1 MERDATLEDFLARD
15 DTSDESVGE
24 SDEQSGEPAEE
35 RPGEP
40 AEERPGESTDERQGE
55 KPPEAVDRAISTMS
69 YRSEG
74 GACAA
79 CGSVV
84 ERRWRGDDGLVCRDC
99 KSW

>member
-35 RPGEP
+35 RPGE
-40 AEERPGESTDERQGE
+40 STDERQGG
-55 KPPEAVDRAISTMS
+55 KPPEAVGRAISTMS

-74 GACAA
+74 GACAT